1 MSTLFDACI
10 YIVSVQGA
18 GVEGVSHETVSSQL
32 YVSQSGGN
40 IRQQQQQQQR
50 TQSLAASSSTITT
63 AGHLEQDALVQ
74 VTLYH
79 CTNCGE
85 V

>member
-1 MSTLFDACI
+1 
-10 YIVSVQGA
+10 VQGA

-40 IRQQQQQQQR
+40 IRQQQQQR
-50 TQSLAASSSTITT
+50 TQSVTAPAASSSTST

-74 VTLYH
+74 VCSIVTMYVL
-79 CTNCGE
+79 CGL
-85 V
+85 